1 MLKNMK
7 NLVKYL
13 VKTCVAI
20 LVTVIIALLIAYVC
34 KPENRKETIQFL
46 DKFGVLDVA
55 EAVAPESEEIQKAKL
70 EADIYNTMDAVDEYY
85 EEEEEAT
92 VEEQIIYEITKDA
105 AEEYVDDFVQN
116 YYAED
121 SYEEEYYEEEDL
133 ESQSACWSI
142 ESVNDEYFIG
152 EVNQMVLAGVIRES
166 VVTDWQNG
174 LMSDEEFV
182 NYINEYYPCYIE
194 MINAQ

>member
-85 EEEEEAT
+85 EEEAT

-133 ESQSACWSI
+133 ESQSACWSVD
-142 ESVNDEYFIG
+142 SVNDEYFIG

-166 VVTDWQNG
+166 AVEDWQNG

>member
-1 MLKNMK
+1 MLKIIK
-7 NLVKYL
+7 DLFKDL
-13 VKTCVAI
+13 VKTGIAI
-20 LVTVIIALLIAYVC
+20 IITIIIALIIANAC

-46 DKFGVLDVA
+46 DKVGVLDVA
-55 EAVAPESEEIQKAKL
+55 EAFAPESEEIQKAKL
-70 EADIYNTMDAVDEYY
+70 EANIYNTMDVIDEYY
-85 EEEEEAT
+85 EEEATIEEKI
-92 VEEQIIYEITKDA
+92 VYEITKDA
-105 AEEYVDDFVQN
+105 AKEYVDDFVQN

-121 SYEEEYYEEEDL
+121 SYEEENYYNDDL
-133 ESQSACWSI
+133 EHQTACWSVD
-142 ESVNDEYFIG
+142 SVNDEYFIG

-182 NYINEYYPCYIE
+182 NYINEYYPCYVE

>member
-20 LVTVIIALLIAYVC
+20 LVTIIIALLIAYVC

-85 EEEEEAT
+85 EEEAT

-166 VVTDWQNG
+166 AVEDWQNG

-182 NYINEYYPCYIE
+182 NYVNEYYPCYVE

>member
-20 LVTVIIALLIAYVC
+20 LVTIIIALLIAYVC

-55 EAVAPESEEIQKAKL
+55 EEFAPESEEIQKAKL
-70 EADIYNTMDAVDEYY
+70 EADIYNTMDTIDEYY
-85 EEEEEAT
+85 EEEAT
-92 VEEQIIYEITKDA
+92 IEEQIIYEITKDA
-105 AEEYVDDFVQN
+105 AEEYVDDFVEN

-133 ESQSACWSI
+133 ESQSACWSVD
-142 ESVNDEYFIG
+142 SVNDEYFIG
-152 EVNQMVLAGVIRES
+152 EVNQMVLAGIIGES
-166 VVTDWQNG
+166 DVEDWQNG

>member
-20 LVTVIIALLIAYVC
+20 LVTIIIALLIAYVC

-70 EADIYNTMDAVDEYY
+70 EADIYNTMDAIDEYY
-85 EEEEEAT
+85 EEEAAI
-92 VEEQIIYEITKDA
+92 EEQIIYEITKDA

-133 ESQSACWSI
+133 ESQSACWSVD
-142 ESVNDEYFIG
+142 SVNDEYFIG

-166 VVTDWQNG
+166 AVEDWQNG

>member
-20 LVTVIIALLIAYVC
+20 LVTVIISLLIAYVC

-85 EEEEEAT
+85 EEEAT

-105 AEEYVDDFVQN
+105 AEEYVDDFVEN

>member
-1 MLKNMK
+1 MFKDLFN
-7 NLVKYL
+7 NL
-13 VKTCVAI
+13 VKTCVSI
-20 LVTVIIALLIAYVC
+20 LVTIIIALIIGNAC
-34 KPENRKETIQFL
+34 KPENRKETVQFL

-55 EAVAPESEEIQKAKL
+55 EQFAPESEMIQKAKL
-70 EADIYNTMDAVDEYY
+70 EADIYNTMDAIDEYY
-85 EEEEEAT
+85 EEDATLEEK
-92 VEEQIIYEITKDA
+92 IIYEVAKDA
-105 AEEYVDDFVQN
+105 AEEYVDDFVEN

-133 ESQSACWSI
+133 EPQTACWSI

-166 VVTDWQNG
+166 VVTDWQDG
-174 LMSDEEFV
+174 LMTDKEFV
-182 NYINEYYPCYIE
+182 NYVNEYYPCYIE

>member
-70 EADIYNTMDAVDEYY
+70 EADIYNTMDAIDEYY
-85 EEEEEAT
+85 EEEAAI
-92 VEEQIIYEITKDA
+92 EEQIIYEISKDA
-105 AEEYVDDFVQN
+105 AEEYVDDFVEN

>member
-70 EADIYNTMDAVDEYY
+70 EADIYNTMDAIDEYY
-85 EEEEEAT
+85 EEEAAI
-92 VEEQIIYEITKDA
+92 EEQIIYEITKDA
-105 AEEYVDDFVQN
+105 AEEYVDDFVEN

-152 EVNQMVLAGVIRES
+152 EVNQMILAGVIRES

>member
-85 EEEEEAT
+85 EEEAT

-105 AEEYVDDFVQN
+105 AEEYVDDFVEN

-133 ESQSACWSI
+133 ESQSACWSVD
-142 ESVNDEYFIG
+142 SVNDEYFIG

-166 VVTDWQNG
+166 AVEDWQNG

>member
-1 MLKNMK
+1 MLKTMK

-70 EADIYNTMDAVDEYY
+70 EADIYNYMDAVDEYY
-85 EEEEEAT
+85 EEEEAT

>member
-20 LVTVIIALLIAYVC
+20 LVTIIIALLIAYVC

-70 EADIYNTMDAVDEYY
+70 EADIYNTMDAIDEYY
-85 EEEEEAT
+85 EEEAT

-105 AEEYVDDFVQN
+105 AEEYVDDFVEN

-133 ESQSACWSI
+133 ESQSACWSVD
-142 ESVNDEYFIG
+142 SVNDEYFIG
-152 EVNQMVLAGVIRES
+152 EVNQMVLAGIIGES
-166 VVTDWQNG
+166 DVEDWQNG

>member
-1 MLKNMK
+1 MLKFIK
-7 NLVKYL
+7 DLFKDL
-13 VKTCVAI
+13 VKTGIAI
-20 LVTVIIALLIAYVC
+20 LVTIIITLIIANAF

-55 EAVAPESEEIQKAKL
+55 EQFAPESEMIQKAKL
-70 EADIYNTMDAVDEYY
+70 EADIYNTMDAIDEYY
-85 EEEEEAT
+85 EEDATLEEK
-92 VEEQIIYEITKDA
+92 IIYEVAKDA
-105 AEEYVDDFVQN
+105 AEEYVDDFVEN

-133 ESQSACWSI
+133 EPQTACWSI

-166 VVTDWQNG
+166 VVTDWQDG

-182 NYINEYYPCYIE
+182 NYVNEYYPCYIE
-194 MINAQ
+194 MINVQ

>member
-1 MLKNMK
+1 MLKLIK
-7 NLVKYL
+7 DLFKDL
-13 VKTCVAI
+13 VKTGIAI
-20 LVTVIIALLIAYVC
+20 IITIIIALIIANAC

-46 DKFGVLDVA
+46 DKAGVLDVA
-55 EAVAPESEEIQKAKL
+55 EAFAPESEEIQKAKL
-70 EADIYNTMDAVDEYY
+70 EANIYNTMDVIDEYY
-85 EEEEEAT
+85 EEEATIEEKI
-92 VEEQIIYEITKDA
+92 VYEITKDA

-121 SYEEEYYEEEDL
+121 SYEEEYYYNEDL
-133 ESQSACWSI
+133 EPQTACWSVD
-142 ESVNDEYFIG
+142 SVNDEYFIG

-166 VVTDWQNG
+166 VVTDWQDG

-182 NYINEYYPCYIE
+182 NYVNEYYPCYIE

>member
-20 LVTVIIALLIAYVC
+20 LVTIIIALLIAYVC

-55 EAVAPESEEIQKAKL
+55 EEFAPESEEIQKAKL
-70 EADIYNTMDAVDEYY
+70 EADIYNYMDAVDEYY
-85 EEEEEAT
+85 EEEAT

>member
-20 LVTVIIALLIAYVC
+20 LVTIIIALLIAYVC

-70 EADIYNTMDAVDEYY
+70 EADIYNTMDAIDEYY
-85 EEEEEAT
+85 EEEAT

-105 AEEYVDDFVQN
+105 AEEYVDDFVEN

-121 SYEEEYYEEEDL
+121 SYEEEYYEEEEDL
-133 ESQSACWSI
+133 ESQSACWSVD
-142 ESVNDEYFIG
+142 SVNDEYFIG
-152 EVNQMVLAGVIRES
+152 EVNQMVLAGIIGES
-166 VVTDWQNG
+166 DVEDWQNG

>member
-20 LVTVIIALLIAYVC
+20 LVTIIIALLIAYVC

-55 EAVAPESEEIQKAKL
+55 EEFAPESEEIQKAKL
-70 EADIYNTMDAVDEYY
+70 EADIYNTMDAIDEYY
-85 EEEEEAT
+85 EEEAT
-92 VEEQIIYEITKDA
+92 IEEQIIYEITKDA
-105 AEEYVDDFVQN
+105 AEEYVDDFVEN
-116 YYAED
+116 YYTED

-133 ESQSACWSI
+133 ESQSACWSVD
-142 ESVNDEYFIG
+142 SVNDEYFIG

-182 NYINEYYPCYIE
+182 NYVNEYYPCYIE

>member
-85 EEEEEAT
+85 EEEAT

>member
-55 EAVAPESEEIQKAKL
+55 EEFAPESEEIQKAKL

-85 EEEEEAT
+85 EEEAT

-133 ESQSACWSI
+133 ESQSACWSVD
-142 ESVNDEYFIG
+142 SVNDEYFIG

-166 VVTDWQNG
+166 AVEDWQNG

>member
-1 MLKNMK
+1 MFKDLFN
-7 NLVKYL
+7 NL
-13 VKTCVAI
+13 VKTCVSI
-20 LVTVIIALLIAYVC
+20 LVTIIIALGIAYAC
-34 KPENRKETIQFL
+34 KPENRKETVQFL

-55 EAVAPESEEIQKAKL
+55 EQFAPESEMIQKAKL
-70 EADIYNTMDAVDEYY
+70 EADIYNTMDAIDEYY
-85 EEEEEAT
+85 EEEDT
-92 VEEQIIYEITKDA
+92 IEEQIIYEITKDA
-105 AEEYVDDFVQN
+105 AEEYVDDFVEN

-133 ESQSACWSI
+133 ESQSACWSVD
-142 ESVNDEYFIG
+142 SVNDEYFIG
-152 EVNQMVLAGVIRES
+152 EVNQMVLAGIIGES
-166 VVTDWQNG
+166 DVEDWQNG

>member
-20 LVTVIIALLIAYVC
+20 LVTIIIALLIAYVC

-55 EAVAPESEEIQKAKL
+55 EEFAPESEEIQKAKL
-70 EADIYNTMDAVDEYY
+70 EADIYNTMDAIDEYY
-85 EEEEEAT
+85 EEEAT
-92 VEEQIIYEITKDA
+92 IEEQIIYEITKDA
-105 AEEYVDDFVQN
+105 AEEYVDDFVEN

-121 SYEEEYYEEEDL
+121 SYEEECYYNDDL
-133 ESQSACWSI
+133 EPQTACWSI

-166 VVTDWQNG
+166 DVEDWQNG

>member
-85 EEEEEAT
+85 EEEAT

-105 AEEYVDDFVQN
+105 AEEYVDDFVEN

-121 SYEEEYYEEEDL
+121 SYEEEYYEEEEDL
-133 ESQSACWSI
+133 ESQSACWSVD
-142 ESVNDEYFIG
+142 SVNDEYFIG

>member
-20 LVTVIIALLIAYVC
+20 LVTIIIALLIAYVC

-55 EAVAPESEEIQKAKL
+55 EEFAPESEEIQKAKL
-70 EADIYNTMDAVDEYY
+70 EADIYNTMDAIDEYY
-85 EEEEEAT
+85 EEEAT
-92 VEEQIIYEITKDA
+92 IEEQIIYEITKDA
-105 AEEYVDDFVQN
+105 AEEYVDDFVEN
-116 YYAED
+116 YYAEN

-133 ESQSACWSI
+133 ESQSACWSVD
-142 ESVNDEYFIG
+142 SVNDEYFIG
-152 EVNQMVLAGVIRES
+152 EVNQMVLAGIIGES
-166 VVTDWQNG
+166 DVEDWQNG

>member
-1 MLKNMK
+1 MK

-20 LVTVIIALLIAYVC
+20 LVTVIISLLIAYVC

-55 EAVAPESEEIQKAKL
+55 EEFAPESEEIQKAKL
-70 EADIYNTMDAVDEYY
+70 EADIYNTMDAIDEYY
-85 EEEEEAT
+85 EEDATLEEK
-92 VEEQIIYEITKDA
+92 IIYEVAKDA
-105 AEEYVDDFVQN
+105 AEEYVDDFVEN

-133 ESQSACWSI
+133 EPQTACWSVD
-142 ESVNDEYFIG
+142 SVNDEYFIG

-166 VVTDWQNG
+166 VVTDWQDG

-182 NYINEYYPCYIE
+182 NYVNEYYPCYIE

>member
-1 MLKNMK
+1 MLKFIKDLFK
-7 NLVKYL
+7 NL

-20 LVTVIIALLIAYVC
+20 LVTIIIALLIANAF
-34 KPENRKETIQFL
+34 KPENRKETIQSL

-55 EAVAPESEEIQKAKL
+55 EAFAPESEEIQKAKL
-70 EADIYNTMDAVDEYY
+70 EADIYNTMDAIDEYY
-85 EEEEEAT
+85 DEKGT
-92 VEEQIIYEITKDA
+92 LEEQIVYEITKDA
-105 AEEYVDDFVQN
+105 AEEYVDDFVEN

-121 SYEEEYYEEEDL
+121 SYEEEYYEDVDL
-133 ESQSACWSI
+133 EPQTACWSLN
-142 ESVNDEYFIG
+142 SVNDEYFIG

-166 VVTDWQNG
+166 AVEDWQNG

>member
-20 LVTVIIALLIAYVC
+20 LVTVITALLIAYVC

-85 EEEEEAT
+85 EEEAT
-92 VEEQIIYEITKDA
+92 IEEQIIYEITKDA
-105 AEEYVDDFVQN
+105 TEEYVDDFVQN

-121 SYEEEYYEEEDL
+121 SYEEECYEEEDL
-133 ESQSACWSI
+133 ESQSACWSVD
-142 ESVNDEYFIG
+142 SVNDEYFIG
-152 EVNQMVLAGVIRES
+152 EVNQMVLAGIIRES
-166 VVTDWQNG
+166 DVEDWQNG

>member
-70 EADIYNTMDAVDEYY
+70 EADIYNTMDAIDEYY
-85 EEEEEAT
+85 EEEAAI
-92 VEEQIIYEITKDA
+92 EEQIIYEITKDA
-105 AEEYVDDFVQN
+105 AEEYVDDFVEN

-133 ESQSACWSI
+133 ESQSACWSVD
-142 ESVNDEYFIG
+142 SVNDEYFIG

-166 VVTDWQNG
+166 AVEDWQNG

>member
-20 LVTVIIALLIAYVC
+20 LVTIIIALLIAYVC

-55 EAVAPESEEIQKAKL
+55 EEFAPESEEIQKAKL
-70 EADIYNTMDAVDEYY
+70 EADIYNTMDAIDEYY
-85 EEEEEAT
+85 EEEAT
-92 VEEQIIYEITKDA
+92 IEEQIIYEITKDA
-105 AEEYVDDFVQN
+105 AEEYVDDFVEN

-133 ESQSACWSI
+133 EPQTACWSLD
-142 ESVNDEYFIG
+142 SVNDEYFIG

-182 NYINEYYPCYIE
+182 NYVNEYYPCYIE

>member
-1 MLKNMK
+1 MLKLIK
-7 NLVKYL
+7 DLFKDL
-13 VKTCVAI
+13 VKTGIAI
-20 LVTVIIALLIAYVC
+20 LVTIIITLIIANAF

-55 EAVAPESEEIQKAKL
+55 EQFAPESEMIQKAKL
-70 EADIYNTMDAVDEYY
+70 EAGIYNTMDAIDEYY
-85 EEEEEAT
+85 EEDATLEEK
-92 VEEQIIYEITKDA
+92 IIYEVAKDA
-105 AEEYVDDFVQN
+105 AEEYVDDFVEN

-133 ESQSACWSI
+133 EPQTACWSI

-166 VVTDWQNG
+166 VVTDWQDG

-182 NYINEYYPCYIE
+182 NYVNEYYPCYIE
-194 MINAQ
+194 MINMQ

>member
-85 EEEEEAT
+85 EEEAT

-166 VVTDWQNG
+166 AVEDWQNG